1 VEIEK
6 NVVAELRVQ
15 TVAHDVQGR
24 VRVQGFGRGNWLPKV
39 ELGWLRGGRGRW
51 GRLTAGGEWGRRG
64 QSHWSTDAEE
74 KLVRKSIGRRTTCR
88 GESHEEVTRSP

>member
-15 TVAHDVQGR
+15 AVAHDVQGR
-24 VRVQGFGRGNWLPKV
+24 VRVQGFERGNWLPKV

-51 GRLTAGGEWGRRG
+51 GTGGGGATSPWAVSGVGGGR
-64 QSHWSTDAEE
+64 
-74 KLVRKSIGRRTTCR
+74 VIGAPMRR
-88 GESHEEVTRSP
+88 RSS